1 MFDPRIYRAAMLPA
15 VAAFVLLMFSL
26 EPAPT
31 ALPAPVATPT
41 FEGSA
46 AARTARTIVELA
58 PEREPGSPG
67 DEDVGDFVRER
78 FSAIEGGEVAVQDFD
93 ASHDGE
99 DVTLRNVVLTLPGNS
114 ERTLLVIAHRDS
126 DSGPGTAT
134 SAAATAEL
142 LTLAEALG
150 RSDRE
155 GTLIFASTDG
165 GSIGALGARELAENL
180 PRAEAVDAALV
191 ISQPGPR
198 DPRPPFVVASG
209 LDPESP
215 SPQLVRTARAATA
228 SRYGERDEEPGTWA
242 GLSRL
247 AVPAGLGEQAVL
259 RDEGLEALAISGAGE
274 RQLPDEEDA
283 TVSAETMAASG
294 TAMLDL
300 ILTLDE
306 AERPPAE
313 GPAEYVRL
321 GDNLIPGW
329 TLSLLA
335 IALILPALLAAADTW
350 LRELRADW
358 RTRRS
363 LPWAAERAL
372 IPLAGLLL
380 VYALGLVGLVP
391 DPGFPYDPAR
401 FEPGAEAPVAFA
413 AIAGAFALAALL
425 IRPLRIPLDAE
436 PHVLAA
442 AAGMITGL
450 ALLALWLLNPYL
462 ALLLAPVA
470 HVWLLPARASG
481 PPRAALVAGVAI
493 ATLIPAAAAFATV
506 AGQLDLGLAAPWHL
520 LLMIVGGQL
529 GLLASLL
536 WCAMLGGLIAC
547 VSAANSFAGRP
558 QPGRGG
564 VLGSGTHAG
573 PGSLGAT
580 PSALR
585 GR

>member
-26 EPAPT
+26 EPTPA

-41 FEGSA
+41 FEGDA

-67 DEDVGDFVRER
+67 DEDVGDLVRER
-78 FSAIEGGEVAVQDFD
+78 FSAIEGGEVAVQDFE

-126 DSGPGTAT
+126 DSGPGTAS

-165 GSIGALGARELAENL
+165 GSIGAIGARELVENL
-180 PRAEAVDAALV
+180 PRAEAIDAALV
-191 ISQPGPR
+191 IAQPGPQ

-228 SRYGERDEEPGTWA
+228 SRYGERDDEPGTWA
-242 GLSRL
+242 SLSRL

-274 RQLPDEEDA
+274 RQLPVEDDT
-283 TVSAETMAASG
+283 TVSAEAMAASG
-294 TAMLDL
+294 TAMMDL

-335 IALILPALLAAADTW
+335 IALIIPALLAAADTW

-358 RTRRS
+358 RTRRT

-380 VYALGLVGLVP
+380 VYALGLIGLLP
-391 DPGFPYDPAR
+391 DPGFPYDPAQ
-401 FEPGAEAPVAFA
+401 FEPGAEAPIAFV
-413 AIAGAFALAALL
+413 AIAGSFALAALL
-425 IRPLRIPLDAE
+425 IRPLRIPLDSE
-436 PHVLAA
+436 PHTLAA
-442 AAGMITGL
+442 AAGLITGV
-450 ALLALWLLNPYL
+450 AILALWLLNPYL
-462 ALLLAPVA
+462 ALLLAPAA

-481 PPRAALVAGVAI
+481 PPRAAVVAGVAI
-493 ATLIPAAAAFATV
+493 ATLLPAVAAFATV
-506 AGQLDLGLAAPWHL
+506 SGQLDLGLAAPWHL

-529 GLLASLL
+529 GLLECLL
-536 WCAMLGGLIAC
+536 WCATLGGLIAC
-547 VSAANSFAGRP
+547 VSAATAFADRS
-558 QPGRGG
+558 RAAGG
-564 VLGSGTHAG
+564 VVLGTGTHAG